1 MNTNHFTIKEGEG
14 LEYIIID
21 VGTTNTRVR
30 YVEDEKILAI
40 YEHKIGVKD
49 TAIMGSLSKLKKEL
63 KEGIEYCLINCN
75 KDFNKIDKI
84 VASGMIT
91 SSLGLV
97 EIQHLEAPVGIE
109 DISAGVVVEKIDE
122 IVDKPIYFIPG
133 VKNRLN
139 ECTHEVAQFDIM
151 RGEEVEVMGILDL
164 YNINENIIYISPG
177 SHTKFIFIN
186 KNGEIE
192 KCSTTLAGELLWAL
206 SRETILAD
214 SIPKELID
222 SVDKEYIKKGLDV
235 AKVYG
240 FSRACFLARIID
252 LFTQASKNQIANFIA
267 GSIGYYDVKS
277 IEKDLKNGDVK
288 FLIGGKMILRELY
301 NTILKLMGYPKDNIC
316 ILDNKMVE
324 KAGIIGAIRIVEQFE
339 KKVVR

>member
-1 MNTNHFTIKEGEG
+1 M
-14 LEYIIID
+14 
-21 VGTTNTRVR
+21 
-30 YVEDEKILAI
+30 
-40 YEHKIGVKD
+40 
-49 TAIMGSLSKLKKEL
+49 
-63 KEGIEYCLINCN
+63 
-75 KDFNKIDKI
+75 
-84 VASGMIT
+84 
-91 SSLGLV
+91 
-97 EIQHLEAPVGIE
+97 
-109 DISAGVVVEKIDE
+109 
-122 IVDKPIYFIPG
+122 
-133 VKNRLN
+133 
-139 ECTHEVAQFDIM
+139 
-151 RGEEVEVMGILDL
+151 
-164 YNINENIIYISPG
+164 
-177 SHTKFIFIN
+177 
-186 KNGEIE
+186 
-192 KCSTTLAGELLWAL
+192 LWAL

-222 SVDKEYIKKGLDV
+222 SVDKEYIKKGGLDV

-277 IEKDLKNGDVK
+277 IEKDLKNGGDVK